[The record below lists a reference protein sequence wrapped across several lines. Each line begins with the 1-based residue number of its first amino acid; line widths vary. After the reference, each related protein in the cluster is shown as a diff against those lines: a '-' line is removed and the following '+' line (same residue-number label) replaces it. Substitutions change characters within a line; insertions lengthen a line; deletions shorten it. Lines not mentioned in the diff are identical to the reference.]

1 MNKLDLQEQRR
12 IRKAK
17 IDYLHIIGIIFS
29 ALLPV
34 YFFIILEYIHF
45 GSFSRI
51 GIFLTTY
58 RGPAVFSVLT
68 LYGIYIV
75 LWLVFKRGF
84 WSALI
89 MTVICS
95 LLAVSNYFKHTLT
108 GDFVYPWDLL
118 NQTGNI
124 GELVGFVKIGLPL
137 GSMMIIIVGFLLV
150 AGSYFLSPKIRFRA
164 RWRFLISAVIIA
176 VMYLSVCTP
185 AQITRTL
192 GLYNM
197 SITNTSNQEMNHAAH
212 GFTGGFL
219 VNFLSMNVPEP
230 ENYSKDTIDSILAP
244 YTKNPASEGFSEPDI
259 IVILSESFWDPKLL
273 PETSFSKNPTSN
285 YDSILKRKN
294 ALSGYLYQTSYG
306 GGTVR
311 TEFDVITGLTIDQL
325 PAGSVPW
332 QYVTDNIP
340 SYPSH
345 YRDIGYRTV
354 FMHTYEPSFYM
365 RKRAYPFI
373 GFDELY
379 FQDDL
384 TAIDSVKWD
393 ISGNYLSDK
402 SFVSYIEHFLEQD
415 NDKPCFLFGI
425 SMENHQPYE
434 NKYQEPKIKVTSS
447 KLSESSKIAVENHA
461 TGVYMADQALKKL
474 VDYID
479 SRDKDTVLVYFG
491 DHLPSLGT
499 DKAAYKESGFISE
512 GEMTDDEWHSIL
524 KTPFLIYANFELEE
538 SEMLKPD
545 TLNEIGSYNLINA
558 ASDLIGAPKSPL
570 MEFLAD
576 YYREIPFYNYRLR
589 ITPTESQNYFIDAH
603 KLLTYDVVNGKK
615 YSVQS

>member
-1 MNKLDLQEQRR
+1 MNKFQLQGQKWLG
-12 IRKAK
+12 KAK
-17 IDYLHIIGIIFS
+17 IDYLHTIGIIFS
-29 ALLPV
+29 ALLPI

-45 GSFSRI
+45 GSFG
-51 GIFLTTY
+51 GIARFLTLY
-58 RGPAVFSVLT
+58 EGPGVFSIIV
-68 LYGIYIV
+68 LYGIYGL
-75 LWLVFKRGF
+75 LWLIVKRGF
-84 WSALI
+84 IAGLI
-89 MTVICS
+89 MTVLCS
-95 LLAVSNYFKHTLT
+95 MLAVSNYFKHTLT
-108 GDFVYPWDLL
+108 GDFVYPWDLIH
-118 NQTGNI
+118 NI
-124 GELVGFVKIGLPL
+124 GNLGELSVFVKSGLPV
-137 GSMMIIIVGFLLV
+137 GCIIVIVVGLLLV
-150 AGSYFLSPKIRFRA
+150 ASTYFVRSKIRIRA
-164 RWRFLISAVIIA
+164 RWRALMGVAIVGI
-176 VMYLSVCTP
+176 MYLSVCTP
-185 AQITRTL
+185 EQITRTL

-219 VNFLSMNVPEP
+219 VNLLSMNVPEP
-230 ENYSKDTIDSILAP
+230 DNYSEDAINSILAP
-244 YTKNPASEGFSEPDI
+244 YTKAPSSENFTEPDI

-273 PETSFSKNPTSN
+273 PETSFSKNPTAN
-285 YDSILKRKN
+285 YDSIIKRKN
-294 ALSGYLYQTSYG
+294 ALGGYLYQTSYG

-325 PAGSVPW
+325 PAGTVPW

-354 FMHTYEPSFYM
+354 FLHTYEPSFYM
-365 RKRAYPFI
+365 RKRTYPFI

-384 TAIDSVKWD
+384 TAIDSVEWD

-415 NDKPCFLFGI
+415 KDKPCFLFGI

-434 NKYQEPKIKVTSS
+434 NKYQETEIKVTSS
-447 KLSESSKIAVENHA
+447 KLSQSSKIAVENHA

-474 VDYID
+474 TDYID

-545 TLNEIGSYNLINA
+545 TSNEIGSYNLINA

-589 ITPTESQNYFIDAH
+589 ITPNEEQNYFIDAH
-603 KLLTYDVVNGKK
+603 KLLTYDVMNGKQ
-615 YSVQS
+615 YSMK